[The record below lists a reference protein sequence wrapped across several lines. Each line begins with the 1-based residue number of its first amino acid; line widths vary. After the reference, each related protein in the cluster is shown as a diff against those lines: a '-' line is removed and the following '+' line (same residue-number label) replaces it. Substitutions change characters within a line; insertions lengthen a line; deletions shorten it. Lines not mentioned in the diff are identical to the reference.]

1 MSRPTSRQHPA
12 TSRFDYG
19 PPQLKYA
26 KKIAE
31 AQKIDIRGTLE
42 IARECGIDVSTEE
55 ALKAFHYLLRWKPA
69 RSLETPTFTTAC

>member
-1 MSRPTSRQHPA
+1 LLR
-12 TSRFDYG
+12 
-19 PPQLKYA
+19 LK
-26 KKIAE
+26 
-31 AQKIDIRGTLE
+31 KIDIRGTLE